1 MADTINEKPATFWT
15 GIAAF
20 NQRLPHW
27 AMPVFISA
35 AILAA
40 ALIYLWPSP
49 IEFPMDDA
57 YIHFVY
63 AENLAEHGQLFFSFP
78 SEKGLA
84 TSSFLWVILLA
95 AGRLLGIPIYLTAK
109 ALGVASLIVVA
120 LGVYLLLLP
129 AWTPLRAGAA
139 ALLLSLSGNM
149 LWFSLNGMETTL
161 FLALGVLT
169 LLSYRAGCFDPSTGS
184 GQCSAQHKR
193 WGWFAFLV
201 GLLTLTRPEG
211 LFLVGA
217 LGLVEVAAHGW
228 PRRGFVIAVTI
239 GLLICAP
246 WFGYLKWRTGGFLP
260 TSASAKQLGSAIAIG
275 YLLEQ
280 FNLPDFFS
288 HFYGLM
294 YPAMWIAY
302 LLEFGLG
309 GMALPPPKLTMVGVA
324 GSPAVDLSVWA
335 FPALAMIIWLMYLAG
350 TRFFKIRKWKAWVR
364 DPRKRELLILFVWV
378 VLHNLAYMILLP
390 IPGTASRYG
399 AINYIIL
406 WIAIVAG
413 FSSLARIPVRRVA
426 VGLSLLV
433 IAVANNMYWNRVYD
447 ANIEHMLNA
456 RIAAARYI
464 RDEFRDDELCAAF
477 DIGSLRYYSQRP
489 IVEMAALMEP
499 QGADKFF
506 EGGADDYL
514 VEHGVTCLVL
524 PGRMGQQSEGL
535 LDFASIMG
543 LTTSPLFELE
553 LVKVFEIDHD
563 RWLLGYLPTVN
574 YQASVAIYRLRMK

>member
-1 MADTINEKPATFWT
+1 MADSINEKPATFWT

-20 NQRLPHW
+20 NQRLPRW
-27 AMPVFISA
+27 AMPAFIAA
-35 AILAA
+35 AIVTA
-40 ALIYLWPSP
+40 ALFYLFPSP
-49 IEFPMDDA
+49 REFPMDDA

-63 AENLAEHGQLFFSFP
+63 AENLAERGQLFFSFP

-84 TSSFLWVILLA
+84 TSSFLWIILLA
-95 AGRLLGIPIYLTAK
+95 AGHLVNIPVHITAK
-109 ALGVASLIVVA
+109 ALGILSLIFVA
-120 LGVYLLLLP
+120 VGVYLLLRRV
-129 AWTPLRAGAA
+129 WTPLRAAAA

-161 FLALGVLT
+161 FLALGMLT
-169 LLSYRAGCFDPSTGS
+169 LLSYRAG
-184 GQCSAQHKR
+184 R
-193 WGWFAFLV
+193 WGWFGFLV

-335 FPALAMIIWLMYLAG
+335 FPALAMVIWLMYLAG
-350 TRFFKIRKWKAWVR
+350 TRFFKIQKWKVWVR

-426 VGLSLLV
+426 VGLGLLI
-433 IAVANNMYWNRVYD
+433 IAVANGMYWNRVYD

-489 IVEMAALMEP
+489 LVEMAALMEP
-499 QGADKFF
+499 DGAVKFLA
-506 EGGADDYL
+506 GGADDHL
-514 VEHGVTCLVL
+514 VERGVTCLVL
-524 PGRMGQQSEGL
+524 PGRTGQQSEGV

-543 LTTSPLFELE
+543 LTDSPLFEME

-574 YQASVAIYRLRMK
+574 YQASVTIYRLKMK